1 MKVLRAVWFLFM
13 SVNYM
18 YFVVTGPRC
27 PKDSTVRVNRGVSA
41 AGSFIIN
48 STVYLQLI

>member
-1 MKVLRAVWFLFM
+1 M

-18 YFVVTGPRC
+18 CFVATGPCC

-41 AGSFIIN
+41 ASSFIIN
-48 STVYLQLI
+48 STIYLQLI